1 MGERKIDLEV
11 IRRQVAAT
19 TTKNGQ
25 FQHQRSKA
33 EAWRIP
39 AQRKRMERR
48 SRKSSRRRRKTRRA
62 WDNGEHRREFLAG
75 SEFS

>member
-1 MGERKIDLEV
+1 MGERKTDLEV

-25 FQHQRSKA
+25 FQHQRS
-33 EAWRIP
+33 EAWGIP
-39 AQRKRMERR
+39 AQRQRMERR

-62 WDNGEHRREFLAG
+62 WDNGEHGREFPAG